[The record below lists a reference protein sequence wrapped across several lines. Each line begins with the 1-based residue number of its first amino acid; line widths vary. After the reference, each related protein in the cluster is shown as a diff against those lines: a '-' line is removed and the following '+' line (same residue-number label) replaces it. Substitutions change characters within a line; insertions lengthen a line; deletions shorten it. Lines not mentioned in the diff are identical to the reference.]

1 MQGKTN
7 NILEKRQMDKLK
19 NDLELARREK
29 SMALRRVNSLEM
41 ECQDLQ
47 AALEEADAGTYEV
60 DEIDLTE
67 AGDNF
72 EIRDGGRG
80 RPVAENFVQHVRCL
94 MATGSS
100 ARSCREQLLLSAMYF
115 VKDTDAQEAF
125 LNEVPGIPWFNK
137 QREAL
142 ANEAYLYSMTRL
154 AKCEAVEQWGF
165 DESGLDGIPSLNQ
178 WCRIREGEAYVTIT
192 MECGGL
198 LPGSSSE
205 QITEHIKKTWQRG
218 QEAITILRRE
228 LGDEGDTYVPLVN
241 GGISL
246 SKLRG
251 VMHDT
256 CNAANKVARLMR
268 LERDESGV
276 AMFGEEEWGQ
286 RAEYEA
292 GWQDFLCGN
301 HSRNLPVDAFNRR

>member
-1 MQGKTN
+1 MG
-7 NILEKRQMDKLK
+7 
-19 NDLELARREK
+19 A
-29 SMALRRVNSLEM
+29 

-47 AALEEADAGTYEV
+47 AALEEADAGDEEV
-60 DEIDLTE
+60 DENDL
-67 AGDNF
+67 ADVGDDLA
-72 EIRDGGRG
+72 IRDVGRG
-80 RPVAENFVQHVRCL
+80 RPVAEQFVQHVRCL

-115 VKDTDAQEAF
+115 VKDTEVQQAF
-125 LNEVPGIPWFNK
+125 MDEVPALPWFNK

-142 ANEAYLYSMTRL
+142 ANEAYLYSLTRL

-178 WCRIREGEAYVTIT
+178 WCRIREGDEYVTIT
-192 MECGGL
+192 LECGGL

-205 QITEHIKKTWQRG
+205 QITEHIKKTWHRG
-218 QEAITILRRE
+218 QEAITMLRRE
-228 LGDEGDTYVPLVN
+228 LADAGDTYVPLVN

-251 VMHDT
+251 IMHDT

-268 LERDESGV
+268 VERDNSGKALV
-276 AMFGEEEWGQ
+276 GEEAWAERQ
-286 RAEYEA
+286 EYEA

>member
-1 MQGKTN
+1 
-7 NILEKRQMDKLK
+7 LEKRQLEKLK
-19 NDLELARREK
+19 KELVEARREK
-29 SMALRRVNSLEM
+29 SSALRRLNALEI
-41 ECQDLQ
+41 ECHDLQ
-47 AALEEADAGTYEV
+47 AALNADDAANNGV
-60 DEIDLTE
+60 DEVDLTE
-67 AGDNF
+67 AEDDLA
-72 EIRDGGRG
+72 IRDVGRG
-80 RPVAENFVQHVRCL
+80 RPIAEHFVQHVRCL

-115 VKDTDAQEAF
+115 MRDTEVQETF
-125 LNEVPGIPWFNK
+125 MEEVPTSQWFNK

-142 ANEAYLYSMTRL
+142 ANEAHLYSLTRL

-165 DESGLDGIPSLNQ
+165 DESGLDGVPSLNQ
-178 WCRIREGEAYVTIT
+178 WCRIREGEGYVTIT

-198 LPGSSSE
+198 LPGSTSE
-205 QITEHIKKTWQRG
+205 EITEHIKKTWERG
-218 QEAITILRRE
+218 HQVITMLRTE
-228 LGDEGDTYVPLVN
+228 LGDEADTYVPLVN
-241 GGISL
+241 GGITL

-268 LERDESGV
+268 LERDNSGQ
-276 AMFGEEEWGQ
+276 ALFGAEAWAE
-286 RAEYEA
+286 RVEYEA